1 MAIQIDSTQ
10 ILDNAITT
18 AKIGSGQVTPALCDL
33 STAWGFTAVP
43 TVNADPSS
51 ANELAR
57 KSYVDGIA
65 AGLFWKDAV
74 RVKVDSNVDLS
85 SPGSSLDDVG
95 LSTGD
100 RVLLTG
106 QTADSQD
113 GIYEWNGA
121 SEAMSRA
128 SDADAF
134 AELDHAAVFIKE
146 GTYADTGWIQSAS
159 LSSYSS
165 QNWVQFSGTGGG
177 RTAGNGLA
185 LTGNALSVNPDGT
198 TLAVGGSGV
207 KVNTGGISNNEISA
221 TAGIEVSKL
230 AASAVTVSAG
240 TGLSG
245 GGSVSLGGTTTLN
258 VSNITNAMIDA
269 SAAIADTKLAAISTS
284 GKVQGSALQLAANS
298 GLQNA
303 AGGGIELKASTA
315 GTGLTLTSSG
325 GDQVLAVGGL
335 TDGQIAS
342 GAAID
347 VSKLA
352 TNSLTVTAGT
362 GLSGGGSVS
371 LGGSTTLNV
380 SGLTDSEIAAGAAIS
395 DAKLAQI
402 TTADKVASSAI
413 QLATN
418 SALNSNTGL
427 ELKSSLAGTGL
438 TMASS
443 GGNQVINVTAL
454 TDDEIAA
461 GASIATSKLAS
472 NQVTVTAGTAL
483 SGGGAVTLGGSV
495 TLNVDEVGENQIA
508 DAAVTN
514 LKIGVTFRQKVFSNH
529 SSATCTLDSPTTT
542 GNAKAVIVFR
552 NGLAIENCS
561 ATGGSASTVDQFT
574 VAPGDE
580 STDASVTLG
589 AAPSSDTIMVWYF

>member
-18 AKIGSGQVTPALCDL
+18 AKIGSAQVTPALCDL
-33 STAWGFTAVP
+33 SSTWGFTAVP
-43 TVNADPSS
+43 TVNADPTS

-74 RVKVDSNVDLS
+74 RVKVDDNVDLS
-85 SPGSSLDDVG
+85 SPGSSLDSIS
-95 LSTGD
+95 LASGD

-106 QTADSQD
+106 QSADSQD
-113 GIYEWNGA
+113 GIYVWTGA
-121 SEAMSRA
+121 SDSLTRA
-128 SDADAF
+128 TDADSF
-134 AELDHAAVFIKE
+134 GELDHAAVFVKE
-146 GTYADTGWIQSAS
+146 GTYADTGWIQSSS

-185 LTGNALSVNPDGT
+185 LTGNALSVQLDGS

-207 KVNTGGISNNEISA
+207 KVNTGGIADNEIA
-221 TAGIEVSKL
+221 AGAAIAVNKL

-245 GGSVSLGGTTTLN
+245 GGSVSLGGSTTLN

-269 SAAIADTKLAAISTS
+269 SANIVDTKLAAISTS
-284 GKVQGSALQLAANS
+284 NKVQGSALQLAANS
-298 GLQNA
+298 ALQNA
-303 AGGGIELKASTA
+303 SGGGIEIKASTA
-315 GTGLTLTSSG
+315 GTGLTLSSDG
-325 GDQVLAVGGL
+325 GDQVLNVGGL
-335 TDGQIAS
+335 TDAQIAS
-342 GAAID
+342 GAAIAI
-347 VSKLA
+347 SKLA

-371 LGGSTTLNV
+371 LGSSTTLNV
-380 SGLTDSEIAAGAAIS
+380 SGLTNAEIAAGAAIS

-402 TTADKVASSAI
+402 TTADKVASSSLE
-413 QLATN
+413 LATN
-418 SALNSNTGL
+418 TALNSNSGL

-443 GGNQVINVTAL
+443 GGNQVLNVSAL
-454 TDDEIAA
+454 TDAEIAA
-461 GASIATSKLAS
+461 GASIATSKLAA
-472 NQVTVTAGTAL
+472 NQVTITAGTAL
-483 SGGGAVTLGGSV
+483 SGGGAVTLGGNV
-495 TLNVDEVGENQIA
+495 TLDVSAVGENQIA
-508 DAAVTN
+508 DSAVTN
-514 LKIGVTFRQKVFSNH
+514 LKIGVTFRQKIFANH
-529 SSATCTLDSPTTT
+529 SSATCTLDSPTTS
-542 GNAKAVIVFR
+542 GNAKAILVFR

-561 ATGGSASTVDQFT
+561 ATGGSSSTVDQFS

-580 STDASVTLG
+580 STNATVTLG
-589 AAPSSDTIMVWYF
+589 SAPSGDTIMVWYF